1 MNNIKNTTKIILFA
15 SLIAALILPFSAMD
29 FAEAD
34 DKGKKIQDKIKE
46 LKTNAEN
53 KKPKNQKDIDKN
65 NKYIERLT
73 IAEKLIALENAG
85 KGDSNKAN
93 KLRIK
98 LITELEKLPKSE
110 MVYDDVAK
118 DAGKGDTND
127 AKINAKLYGQKA
139 YATSTNFDTSN
150 IIRSDCGAG
159 SWGDSHGY
167 ITSWFT
173 HSQVIASLVSST
185 DYPSSITVNCSTK
198 NFDDGYINFYDF
210 SNPAGTCFTDF
221 DSSNYIR
228 SGYCDHMTIGHLVLI
243 NAQAS
248 YQGTSWGPVSYQ
260 WVIL

>member
-1 MNNIKNTTKIILFA
+1 MTSITKTTKTILFA

-34 DKGKKIQDKIKE
+34 DKGKKVHDKIKE
-46 LKTNAEN
+46 LKKIAEN
-53 KKPKNQKDIDKN
+53 RKPQNQKDIDKN
-65 NKYIERLT
+65 NKHIERLT
-73 IAEKLIALENAG
+73 IAEKLIALENEG
-85 KGDSNKAN
+85 KGDSKKAK
-93 KLRIK
+93 KLRTK
-98 LITELEKLPKSE
+98 LITELEKLPKTE

-139 YATSTNFDTSN
+139 YASSTNFDTTN
-150 IIRSDCGAG
+150 IMRSDCGTG

-167 ITSWFT
+167 ITSWYT

-210 SNPAGTCFTDF
+210 SNPTGTCFTDF
-221 DSSNYIR
+221 DSSHYIR
-228 SGYCDHMTIGHLVLI
+228 SGYCEHMTIGHLVLI
-243 NAQAS
+243 NSQAS
-248 YQGTSWGPVSYQ
+248 YQGNTWGAVSYQ
-260 WVIL
+260 WVVL